1 MRFNF
6 KKIVSVLASAAM
18 IGSTVG
24 MAAAAATY
32 PDPFVKGGV
41 ANVAIV
47 LGASAATIDNIAA
60 VDVGSSLQE
69 ELAKQTATTST
80 TGATATGGDSVN
92 LATSSQKLY
101 FNSTIVDARTS
112 VTKVEMPTLLADG
125 KVIDDAGTEY
135 GYKQSITPGNSS
147 ISYST
152 SGGDLTDP
160 ALLLQAGTTA
170 DSYLYKIDVTFNKN
184 INLSS
189 TDVQGNNIKLL
200 GKDFTIGSGSTT
212 ATAGSEVLYLYGA
225 GTEKT
230 LKEGE
235 TASIE
240 IGGKTYNIEL
250 KSVEQTGG
258 INYVSVSVDGGAV
271 RRVQEGVSSKVGD
284 LEVYAKTVH
293 YLAKEAQVSYADFNI
308 GSKKLKIG
316 TGGTTVKT
324 GSDETSIY
332 GTSATLTASGKL
344 LSAIT
349 LKIAKQKATSD
360 YIGIGQSF
368 EDPVFSGLTV
378 QFAGIAPELTA
389 ATRDKVVINTDNSRN
404 AKVTFTSAL
413 AGDSGEKTV
422 YFAHDQDTSDSTV
435 TNLLADSSNY
445 TLHIKEGDE
454 ILQNEYVVINAGDY
468 GRIIRLT
475 EVPSGTLET
484 TSKIQFEDVIT
495 GKTLFDGGLT
505 VGTDGNAST
514 NIDGNTYQFNVTR
527 NTSTNGVQITWGT
540 SASAGNEGSV
550 VTIFPRI
557 KLAKGGWIAF
567 LGNVTMQT
575 NETGS
580 AINTFSL
587 PGIQTLA
594 DYEAGLAWSN
604 GTTSKMYGNVN
615 YFLNQPYNGS
625 APPAADQNSN
635 TTIVGIDIDGNN
647 ALNSNDCLLNGTV
660 TQKTGGALLFIE
672 EKKTTETGNANNG
685 DVICVQLDLSG
696 STTPVELSVST
707 PKFVNVTSGLQ
718 SLTSDSTKQ
727 KAITRYGTFVEY
739 DSTDNDQVTFYYPDE
754 QMYADVLMTAVG
766 AEVTASSSGGSVASL
781 GSVSVMDS
789 EVDTVKAKNLIVIGG
804 SCINTVAAKVLGSD
818 TPLCGAEFTAKTNI
832 SSGQFLIK
840 AVDSPYTTG
849 KVAMLVAG
857 YEGADTR
864 KAATYLTSNKPS
876 TVAGTT
882 LKKQTATYADVV

>member
-32 PDPFVKGGV
+32 PDPFVKSGV

-47 LGASAATIDNIAA
+47 LGANAATIDNIAA
-60 VDVGSSLQE
+60 VDIGSSLQE

-80 TGATATGGDSVN
+80 TGASATGGDSVN

-101 FNSTIVDARTS
+101 FNSTIADSRAS

-125 KVIDDAGTEY
+125 KVVDDAGTEY
-135 GYKQSITPGNSS
+135 SYKQSIAPGNSS
-147 ISYST
+147 IIYST

-160 ALLLQAGTTA
+160 ALILQAGTTG
-170 DSYLYKIDVTFNKN
+170 DSYLYKLDITFNKN
-184 INLSS
+184 LNITS
-189 TDVQGNNIKLL
+189 TDVQGNNLKIL
-200 GKDFTIGSGSTT
+200 GKDFTIGSGSTA

-230 LKEGE
+230 LTEGE

-240 IGGKTYNIEL
+240 IGGKTYSIEL

-271 RRVQEGVSSKVGD
+271 RRITEGLSSKVGD

-293 YLAKEAQVSYADFNI
+293 YLAKEAQVSYADLNI

-316 TGGTTVKT
+316 TAGTTVKT
-324 GSDETSIY
+324 GSDETSVY
-332 GTSATLTASGKL
+332 GTAATITASGRA
-344 LSAIT
+344 LSSLTI
-349 LKIAKQKATSD
+349 KIAKQKATSD

-368 EDPVFSGLTV
+368 EDPVFGGLIV
-378 QFAGIAPELTA
+378 QLAGIVPDLTA
-389 ATRDKVVINTDNSRN
+389 VTRDKVVIDSDNSRN
-404 AKVTFTSAL
+404 AKVAFTSAL

-422 YFAHDQDTSDSTV
+422 YFAHDQDTADSTV
-435 TNLLADSSNY
+435 TTLMADSSNY
-445 TLHIKEGDE
+445 TLHVKEGEEVMMSD
-454 ILQNEYVVINAGDY
+454 YAVINAGDY

-475 EVPSGTLET
+475 EVPSGAFET
-484 TSKIQFEDVIT
+484 ASKIQFEDVVT

-505 VGTDGNAST
+505 VGTDGQANT
-514 NIDGNTYQFNVTR
+514 NIDGNTYYFNVTR
-527 NTSTNGVQITWGT
+527 NSSTNGVQITWGT
-540 SASAGNEGSV
+540 SSAAGNVGSV
-550 VTIFPRI
+550 MTLFPRI

-567 LGNVTMQT
+567 FGNVSMQT
-575 NETGS
+575 NVTGS
-580 AINTFSL
+580 VISSYSL
-587 PGIQTLA
+587 PGIQTLS
-594 DYEAGLAWSN
+594 DYESGAVWGNVSHKL
-604 GTTSKMYGNVN
+604 YGNVDW
-615 YFLNQPYNGS
+615 YLNGVSNSTHNG
-625 APPAADQNSN
+625 NI
-635 TTIVGIDIDGNN
+635 TISGIDMNGDGII
-647 ALNSNDCLLNGTV
+647 NSNDCWVNGTSA
-660 TQKTGGALLFIE
+660 TGNTAAVLFIE
-672 EKKTTETGNANNG
+672 EKKSTETGNANNG
-685 DVICVQLDLSG
+685 DIICTPLDVTGTS
-696 STTPVELSVST
+696 PVELSVST
-707 PKFVNVTSGLQ
+707 PKFLNVTSGLQ

-727 KAITRYGTFVEY
+727 KAITRYGTYVEY
-739 DSTDNDQVTFYYPDE
+739 DSTDNDKVTIYYPDE
-754 QMYADVLMTAVG
+754 QMYIDVLMTSVG
-766 AEVTASSSGGSVASL
+766 AEVTAGSSGGSVASL

-789 EVDTVKAKNLIVIGG
+789 EIATVSSKNLIVIGG
-804 SCINTVAAKVLGSD
+804 SCINSVAAKVLGSD

>member
-41 ANVAIV
+41 ASVAIV
-47 LGASAATIDNIAA
+47 LGANAATIDNIAA
-60 VDVGSSLQE
+60 VDIGSSLQE

-80 TGATATGGDSVN
+80 IGASATGGDSVN

-101 FNSTIVDARTS
+101 YNSTIADARTS
-112 VTKVEMPTLLADG
+112 VTKVEMPTILADG
-125 KVIDDAGTEY
+125 KITDDTGTEY
-135 GYKQSITPGNSS
+135 SYKQSITPGNSS
-147 ISYST
+147 IGYST

-160 ALLLQAGTTA
+160 ALILQAGTTA
-170 DSYLYKIDVTFNKN
+170 DSYLYKLDITFNKN

-189 TDVQGNNIKLL
+189 TDVQGNNIKIL
-200 GKDFTIGSGSTT
+200 GKDFTIGASSSTT
-212 ATAGSEVLYLYGA
+212 TAGSEVLYLYGA
-225 GTEKT
+225 GTAKT
-230 LKEGE
+230 LTEGE

-240 IGGKTYNIEL
+240 VGGKTYSIEL
-250 KSVEQTGG
+250 KSVEQ
-258 INYVSVSVDGGAV
+258 ISSLNYVSVSVDGGAV
-271 RRVQEGVSSKVGD
+271 RRIQQGVSSKVGD
-284 LEVYAKTVH
+284 LEIYAKTVH
-293 YLAKEAQVSYADFNI
+293 YLGKEAQVSYADFNI

-316 TGGTTVKT
+316 TAGTTIKE

-332 GTSATLTASGKL
+332 GTAATLTASGKA

-349 LKIAKQKATSD
+349 IKIAKQKATSD

-368 EDPVFSGLTV
+368 EDPVFGGLTV
-378 QFAGIAPELTA
+378 QLAGIVPDLTA
-389 ATRDKVVINTDNSRN
+389 ATRDKVVIDSDNARN
-404 AKVTFTSAL
+404 VKVTFTSAL
-413 AGDSGEKTV
+413 AGEAGEKQI
-422 YFAHDQDTSDSTV
+422 YLAHDQDTADDTV
-435 TNLLADSSNY
+435 TTLLADSSNY
-445 TLHIKEGDE
+445 TIHVKEGEE
-454 ILQNEYVVINAGDY
+454 IMQNEYAVINAGDY

-475 EVPSGTLET
+475 EVPSGAFET
-484 TSKIQFEDVIT
+484 TSKIQFEDVVT

-505 VGTDGNAST
+505 VGTDGQANT

-527 NTSTNGVQITWGT
+527 NSSTNGVQITWGV
-540 SASAGNEGSV
+540 SATAGGV
-550 VTIFPRI
+550 GDVTTLFPRI
-557 KLAKGGWIAF
+557 KLAKGGWMAF
-567 LGNVTMQT
+567 MT
-575 NETGS
+575 NASIKNGT
-580 AINTFSL
+580 TYSL

-594 DYEAGLAWSN
+594 NYESGLIWNNLDSH
-604 GTTSKMYGNVN
+604 KLYGNVD
-615 YFLNQPYNGS
+615 YILNGGLNGTV
-625 APPAADQNSN
+625 ATHGNN
-635 TTIVGIDIDGNN
+635 TIVGIDMNGNG
-647 ALNSNDCLLNGTV
+647 ALSSVDCLLNGTI
-660 TQKTGGALLFIE
+660 TNKMGGAVLFIE
-672 EKKTTETGNANNG
+672 EKKTTETGNANDG
-685 DVICVQLDLSG
+685 DVICASLDLSG
-696 STTPVELSVST
+696 ATSPVEMSVST
-707 PKFVNVTSGLQ
+707 PRATNVSSALQ

-727 KAITRYGTFVEY
+727 RLITRYGTYVEY
-739 DSTDNDQVTFYYPDE
+739 DSTDNDKVTIYYPDE

-766 AEVTASSSGGSVASL
+766 AEVTAGSSGGSVSPL
-781 GSVSVMDS
+781 GSVAVMDS
-789 EVDTVKAKNLIVIGG
+789 EVATVSSKNLIVVGG
-804 SCINTVAAKVLGSD
+804 SCINSVAAKVLGSD

-876 TVAGTT
+876 TVVGTT

>member
-32 PDPFVKGGV
+32 PDPFVKSGV

-47 LGASAATIDNIAA
+47 LGANAATIDNIAA
-60 VDVGSSLQE
+60 VDIGSSLQE

-80 TGATATGGDSVN
+80 TGASATGGDSVN

-101 FNSTIVDARTS
+101 FNSTVADARTS
-112 VTKVEMPTLLADG
+112 VTKVEMPTILADG
-125 KVIDDAGTEY
+125 KVTDDAGTEY
-135 GYKQSITPGNSS
+135 SYKQSITPGNSS
-147 ISYST
+147 IGYST

-160 ALLLQAGTTA
+160 ALLLQVGTTA
-170 DSYLYKIDVTFNKN
+170 DSYLYKLDITFNKN

-189 TDVQGNNIKLL
+189 TYVQGNNIKIL
-200 GKDFTIGSGSTT
+200 GKDFTIGASSTT

-230 LKEGE
+230 LTEGE
-235 TASIE
+235 TASVE
-240 IGGKTYNIEL
+240 IGGKTYSIEL

-258 INYVSVSVDGGAV
+258 INYVSVSIDGGSV
-271 RRVQEGVSSKVGD
+271 RRIQEGVSSKISD
-284 LEVYAKTVH
+284 LEVYAKTIH
-293 YLAKEAQVSYADFNI
+293 YLAKEAQVSYADLNI

-316 TGGTTVKT
+316 TAGTTVKE
-324 GSDETSIY
+324 GSDETSLY
-332 GTSATLTASGKL
+332 GTAATLTASGKA
-344 LSAIT
+344 LSSIT
-349 LKIAKQKATSD
+349 IKVAKQKATSD

-368 EDPVFSGLTV
+368 EDPVFGGLTV
-378 QFAGIAPELTA
+378 QLAGIVPELTA
-389 ATRDKVVINTDNSRN
+389 AIRDKVVIDTNNARN

-413 AGDSGEKTV
+413 AGDAGEKQV
-422 YFAHDQDTSDSTV
+422 YIAHDQDTSDSTV
-435 TNLLADSSNY
+435 TTLMADSSNY
-445 TLHIKEGDE
+445 TIHVREGDE
-454 ILQNEYVVINAGDY
+454 VLQNEYAIINAGDY

-475 EVPSGTLET
+475 EVPSGAFET

-505 VGTDGNAST
+505 VGTDGQANT
-514 NIDGNTYQFNVTR
+514 NIDGNTYYFNVTR
-527 NTSTNGVQITWGT
+527 NSSTNGVQITWGT
-540 SASAGNEGSV
+540 SAAAGGVGSV
-550 VTIFPRI
+550 TTLFPRI

-567 LGNVTMQT
+567 LNG
-575 NETGS
+575 NET
-580 AINTFSL
+580 IVNKTYSL

-594 DYEAGLAWSN
+594 DYESGLAWS
-604 GTTSKMYGNVN
+604 SAESHKLYGNVD
-615 YFLNQPYNGS
+615 YILSGRINGTPI
-625 APPAADQNSN
+625 AN
-635 TTIVGIDIDGNN
+635 TTITGIDMNGDGS
-647 ALNSNDCLLNGTV
+647 LSSVDCLLNGTI
-660 TQKTGGALLFIE
+660 TNSMGGAVLFVE

-685 DVICVQLDLSG
+685 DVICTNLDLSG
-696 STTPVELSVST
+696 STTPVEISVST
-707 PKFVNVTSGLQ
+707 PRVTNVSSGLQ
-718 SLTSDSTKQ
+718 SLTSDSAKQ
-727 KAITRYGTFVEY
+727 RLITRYGSYVEY
-739 DSTDNDQVTFYYPDE
+739 DSTDNDKVTIYYPDE

-766 AEVTASSSGGSVASL
+766 AEVTAGSSGGSVSPL
-781 GSVSVMDS
+781 GSVAVMDS
-789 EVDTVKAKNLIVIGG
+789 EVATVSSKNLIVVGG
-804 SCINTVAAKVLGSD
+804 SCINTVAAKILGSD
-818 TPLCGAEFTAKTNI
+818 TPLCGADFTTKTNI